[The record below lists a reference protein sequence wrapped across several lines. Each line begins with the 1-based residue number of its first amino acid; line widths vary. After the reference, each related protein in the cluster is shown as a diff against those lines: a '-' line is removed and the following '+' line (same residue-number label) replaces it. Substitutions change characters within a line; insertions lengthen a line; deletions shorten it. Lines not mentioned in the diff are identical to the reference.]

1 MGSGKTTI
9 GNRLA
14 RKMGLKFYDCDHE
27 IEMRTGATVNL
38 IFDIEGEAGF
48 RRRESCMLQE
58 LTARE
63 DVLVA
68 TGGGA
73 VVSRKN
79 RDLLRKR
86 GLVVYLQTSV
96 RQQLDRLGRDRTRPL
111 LQTGNRERK
120 LTELARDR
128 NPLYEETADIVV
140 QIKNRNIDNT
150 VNRIHQAISS
160 YRRGGA
166 EDSRSAGSKS

>member
-79 RDLLRKR
+79 RDLLRK
-86 GLVVYLQTSV
+86 LMWSPV
-96 RQQLDRLGRDRTRPL
+96 LDIFVIRPS
-111 LQTGNRERK
+111 
-120 LTELARDR
+120 
-128 NPLYEETADIVV
+128 PI
-140 QIKNRNIDNT
+140 I
-150 VNRIHQAISS
+150 
-160 YRRGGA
+160 
-166 EDSRSAGSKS
+166 